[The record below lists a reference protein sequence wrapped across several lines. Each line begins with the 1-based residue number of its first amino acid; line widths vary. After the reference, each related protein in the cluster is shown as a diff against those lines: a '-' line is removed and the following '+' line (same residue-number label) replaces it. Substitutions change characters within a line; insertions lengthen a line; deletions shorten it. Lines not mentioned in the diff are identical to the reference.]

1 VGENKMIE
9 FTKDQVE
16 HIKESVVS
24 INKLR
29 EDEYSNGY
37 NKGYLDGYSDCIKQ
51 VEDLL
56 GKKITG

>member
-1 VGENKMIE
+1 MIE